1 MAVVL
6 ELGHADAI
14 WVFLASAL
22 GVVPTAAL
30 MGRATKELAAR
41 SGPHGLGTLYRTG
54 FAAHQSHSINAVTDS
69 EHMAQILAEAAAGTQ
84 TTKLLADR

>member
-1 MAVVL
+1 
-6 ELGHADAI
+6 
-14 WVFLASAL
+14 
-22 GVVPTAAL
+22 
-30 MGRATKELAAR
+30 LAAR

-54 FAAHQSHSINAVTDS
+54 FAAHQSHSINAVTADS